1 MTDLPAIEYT
11 PDQNKDG
18 QRQYPQMRLDVE
30 WMLINGWELERK
42 PDGVHLS
49 HLGQKKI
56 VRGGVMING

>member
-1 MTDLPAIEYT
+1 MSGIDFVSDRPA
-11 PDQNKDG
+11 PDG
-18 QRQYPQMRLDVE
+18 QRIHAQMRLDVE

-56 VRGGVMING
+56 VRGGVILNG